1 MDGGDGTARPAE
13 LKVTL
18 GYLDGW
24 EAEGLITYAGPR
36 ALARAQL
43 AADIV
48 TRRLERVHGISGSVL
63 SVEFIGA
70 GASFRGLSQAAEPF
84 EVRLR
89 VAGRVPSEELAVAIG
104 AEVEALYT
112 NGPAGCG
119 GARTMVRESL
129 GIKSCSLSRQVV
141 DTVVIDSEALQ
152 AYRSQ
157 DEGINEPVK
166 VDQTDGRGDLR

>member
-1 MDGGDGTARPAE
+1 
-13 LKVTL
+13 
-18 GYLDGW
+18 
-24 EAEGLITYAGPR
+24 
-36 ALARAQL
+36 

-70 GASFRGLSQAAEPF
+70 GASFSGLSQAAERF

-104 AEVEALYT
+104 AEGEALYT
-112 NGPAGCG
+112 NGPAGG
-119 GARTMVRESL
+119 GGSRTMVRGSL
-129 GIKSCSLSRQVV
+129 GTKACGVSRQLV
-141 DTVVIDSEALQ
+141 DAVDIDYETLQ
-152 AYRSQ
+152 TYRSQ
-157 DEGINEPVK
+157 DEAINESDD